1 MGIDS
6 WAYQLQNINISEIS
20 SNSTFKLI
28 VIDYSSNGEGDGK
41 FSAAQIAQ
49 IRNSGKKAISY
60 ISIGEAENY
69 RYYWNSNWDA
79 DSDGNPDPGAPA
91 WLGPVNPQW
100 EGNYK
105 VRFWDSEWQNIIFA
119 YVDTLI
125 AQGFDGIYCDIIDA
139 YYYWSVENPEE
150 PLADSLM
157 IQFVLNM
164 REHISQ
170 KTDEDF
176 HIIPQNGEFVVNE
189 QNVSDS
195 LKLAY
200 FGAIQGIGVE
210 DVFFSGDLDQNN
222 PFDPQ
227 LDRTQALQEYLDNN
241 INVFSVEY
249 LTDSDLIS
257 QYLSQIKSYGFVPY
271 VALRALNVLNNGIV
285 VSAQEIQNT
294 IPQSARLY
302 QNYPNPLNLST
313 TIEFSLPRS
322 GYVTLIVYTTLGEEV
337 ARLVSETLSAGRYSV
352 DWNASGFAS
361 GVYLYRLQAA
371 TKSGRGG
378 ESVETKKMVVLK

>member
-28 VIDYSSNGEGDGK
+28 VIDYSSNGGGDGK

-49 IRNSGKKAISY
+49 IRDSGKKAISY

-176 HIIPQNGEFVVNE
+176 YIIPQNGEFVVNE

-210 DVFFSGDLDQNN
+210 DVFFPGDLDENN

-271 VALRALNVLNNGIV
+271 VTVRALDVLNNGIV

-302 QNYPNPLNLST
+302 QNYPNPLNPST
-313 TIEFSLPRS
+313 TIEFSLPHS
-322 GYVTLIVYTTLGEEV
+322 GSVTLIVYNTLGEEV
-337 ARLVSETLSAGRYSV
+337 AKLVSETLSAGRYSV
-352 DWNASGFAS
+352 DWNANGFAS
-361 GVYLYRLQAA
+361 GVYLYRLQAS
-371 TKSGRGG
+371 TKSGQGG
-378 ESVETKKMVVLK
+378 ESAETKKMVVVK